1 MAILLSK
8 AHLNDQTTVTRTS
21 TYPAADYVPG
31 ARLRSRSFLL
41 FSMPDDSVRFQWTG
55 EKRPPRKGEWY
66 LSGALLA
73 AYHANADL
81 STPYHIARAVKLE
94 RFETVTVVPWKKGD

>member
-31 ARLRSRSFLL
+31 ARRLGFLGSNL
-41 FSMPDDSVRFQWTG
+41 PDDSVRFQWTG

-66 LSGALLA
+66 LSGAEIA

-94 RFETVTVVPWKKGD
+94 RTETVTVVPWKKGG